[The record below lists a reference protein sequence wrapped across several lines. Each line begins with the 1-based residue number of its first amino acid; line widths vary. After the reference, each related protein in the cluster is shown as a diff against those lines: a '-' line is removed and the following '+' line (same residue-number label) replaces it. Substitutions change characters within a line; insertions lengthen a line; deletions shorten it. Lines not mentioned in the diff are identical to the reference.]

1 MSEVKNPQL
10 KIAEEA
16 FPKQFIDD
24 ARRRHTED
32 KYDYEKHEYVR
43 DSQGRRIPEFN
54 KKRFQETLKNWAK
67 KFANHGIALNEI
79 DFDQYLL
86 EGYTIDKCPN
96 KCITVILHK
105 DGSFY
110 IKDKRTGVNS
120 YWWEEGNARL
130 YHRKKGTCR
139 DISKIPDSQL
149 LEEAKLTWVIPEEV
163 FVTDV
168 TKVRAE
174 RRDRAVP
181 HSLKRY
187 KPGEYEPSNSYM
199 YRGTGSYVDKSGYFV
214 NMLDLKERLA
224 EYKEKKQLAEFE
236 GDTFGLCSKL
246 LIEVAER
253 GNKLIQ
259 RGLKAL
265 STLVELDVLRGDE
278 GNIITRIQQFK
289 DSFRR
294 LDRTLKELSDELGS
308 TTDSEELQSIKDR
321 LIRFGKKLRTYFEN
335 EYSGQ
340 ELKQYV
346 EELESK
352 IKKANSATEGIKG
365 SNSNKTLQATES
377 YYVSKEIM
385 SAFEEV

>member
-10 KIAEEA
+10 EIAEEA
-16 FPKQFIDD
+16 FPKQFIDK
-24 ARRRHTED
+24 ARRDHTHN
-32 KYDYEKHEYVR
+32 KYDYEKHEYVI
-43 DSQGRRIPEFN
+43 DSEGKPVREFN
-54 KKRFQETLKNWAK
+54 KKGFQETLKNWAK
-67 KFANHGIALNEI
+67 KFANHGIAINEI

-86 EGYTIDKCPN
+86 EGYTIDRCPN
-96 KCITVILHK
+96 KCITVILHEN
-105 DGSFY
+105 GSFY
-110 IKDKRTGVNS
+110 VKDKRTGVNS
-120 YWWEEGNARL
+120 YWWGEGSSRL
-130 YHRKKGTCR
+130 YHQKKGTLR

-168 TKVRAE
+168 TRVRE
-174 RRDRAVP
+174 KRRDRAVP
-181 HSLKRY
+181 SSLKRY
-187 KPGEYEPSNSYM
+187 KLGEYEPSNSLT

-214 NMLDLKERLA
+214 NMLELKERLA
-224 EYKEKKQLAEFE
+224 EYKEKKQLTEFE

-246 LIEVAER
+246 LLEVAER

-265 STLVELDVLRGDE
+265 NTLVELDVLRGDE
-278 GNIITRIQQFK
+278 GSIITKIHQFK
-289 DSFRR
+289 NSFKR
-294 LDRTLKELSDELGS
+294 LDRTLKEFSDELEG
-308 TTDSEELQSIKDR
+308 TTDSEELQSIKDK
-321 LIRFGKKLRTYFEN
+321 LIRFGKKIRTYFEN
-335 EYSGQ
+335 EYPGR

-346 EELESK
+346 EDLESE
-352 IKKANSATEGIKG
+352 IKKANSSTEGIKG